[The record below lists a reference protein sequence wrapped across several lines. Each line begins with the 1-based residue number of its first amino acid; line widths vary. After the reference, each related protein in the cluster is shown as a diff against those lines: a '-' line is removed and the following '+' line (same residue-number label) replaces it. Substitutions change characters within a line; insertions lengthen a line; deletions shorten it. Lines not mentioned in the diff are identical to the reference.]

1 MLASGALIASLLAV
15 GTAPAGGDP
24 AGLRVSRNQHVDHP
38 AGTSAC
44 VGDALD
50 DHMFTD
56 VSEEHAFG
64 DAINCIAYYGVTN
77 GTGDGSTFSP
87 NADVTR
93 AQMAVFIARA
103 AEAAGVDLGAAGS
116 DEFGDIGDV
125 WQEAQ
130 DAINQLASE
139 GMIPSGGDFRPDDAI
154 TRAEMATFLVGLL
167 VEGSDMVTK
176 DPQTAD
182 RDEADRINLGLGG
195 NRTDVRTSD
204 WFADART
211 TVPSAVDTHI
221 SVLYELGVT
230 RGAERTG
237 QSVTPTHVLVTPST
251 HAYLG
256 DVRLPTPAVVLPQK
270 LSFDEEGTATFS
282 IFGLPDREAHLY
294 RDKSDVNLTVQHY
307 SPAAPDRADVPLP
320 LNYDPSGTVSRG
332 QMAAFI
338 TRALDHTSVRP
349 AGVSAQMITYDDV
362 SHDDVLFTD
371 VMVVSV
377 RTEDFQPV
385 SNAVV
390 DLFSI
395 DTPGLDLAFRADGS
409 CREVGRVAGRWACE
423 IDGTDRITGGAGDIT
438 VDEDLIVNN
447 TVGTTVWAWTGEDED
462 TVEDG
467 TELYR
472 LDIPREAGREATQIS
487 VTTDHGGKKAHQ
499 DSHVVFTLQIQDIEG
514 ENLPSVHY
522 SAELKF
528 VDGDG
533 DLSST
538 DSTAPAFIPGPD
550 GDYRPFNVLSGEGEE
565 ADAVN
570 SGDFTGVFST
580 EGSLVGGVEDIT
592 ISVKPASKYV
602 AADARGATSRV
613 KVSVTDQY
621 GDPITGVKVQL
632 MTDRRALDTT
642 TTDPDDYMNEIA
654 GHKYLAVG
662 RDGSYTFGYEREDR
676 AADTDGLTGT
686 LEFWDHDGDGCTA
699 LQIADDGDDPEDAAN
714 DGNGRAH
721 RCNDDRNNDGQPDGT
736 ARVTQMG
743 DGTIEWAAVATSDS
757 NLSDGGTPRQI
768 YKLDKETNTIFVGTA
783 DGDGDITENSAVMV
797 SYDDNDRFNFTGDG
811 AGDEAGAVSYS
822 RFEQELSAR
831 AGHLLGWSIVVGGYR
846 ATGSF
851 TLTIP
856 EGS

>member
-1 MLASGALIASLLAV
+1 M
-15 GTAPAGGDP
+15 
-24 AGLRVSRNQHVDHP
+24 
-38 AGTSAC
+38 
-44 VGDALD
+44 GDALD

-56 VSEEHAFG
+56 VSDAHAFA
-64 DAINCIAYYGVTN
+64 DAINCVAYYGVTN
-77 GTGDGSTFSP
+77 GTGDGSTYSP
-87 NADVTR
+87 NQDVTR
-93 AQMAVFIARA
+93 AEMAVFIARA

-130 DAINQLASE
+130 DAINQLASN
-139 GMIPSGGDFRPDDAI
+139 GMIPSGGDFRPDDEI

-176 DPQTAD
+176 DPQSAD
-182 RDEADRINLGLGG
+182 RDEADRINLGPGG

-204 WFADART
+204 WFRDARA

-237 QSVTPTHVLVTPST
+237 QSVTPTHVVVTPSI
-251 HAYLG
+251 HGYLG
-256 DVRLPTPAVVLPQK
+256 AIRLPTPAVVLPQK
-270 LSFDEEGTATFS
+270 LSFDEDGTATFRIS
-282 IFGLPDREAHLY
+282 GLPDREAHLS
-294 RDKSDVNLTVQHY
+294 RDKSDVNLTVGHY
-307 SPAAPDRADVPLP
+307 LPGTADDADVPLP

-362 SHDDVLFTD
+362 SHEPVVYVTD
-371 VMVVSV
+371 NMVVSV

-390 DLFSI
+390 DLFRI
-395 DTPGLDLAFRADGS
+395 DTAGVDLAFRADGS
-409 CREVGRVAGRWACE
+409 CREVGKIDGRWSCE
-423 IDGTDRITGGAGDIT
+423 IDGTDQITGGAGDIT
-438 VDEDLIVNN
+438 VEDLPIDAG
-447 TVGTTVWAWTGEDED
+447 GTTVWAWTGGDED

-472 LDIPREAGREATQIS
+472 LDIPREAGRTATQIS

-499 DSHVVFTLQIQDIEG
+499 DSSVVFTLQIQDIEG
-514 ENLPSVHY
+514 ENLPRVHY
-522 SAELKF
+522 SPFLTF

-533 DLSST
+533 ALDTSVT
-538 DSTAPAFIPGPD
+538 PAPADDFP
-550 GDYRPFNVLSGEGEE
+550 DYRPYNVLLGEGP
-565 ADAVN
+565 DSVN

-580 EGSLVGGVEDIT
+580 EGSLVDGAEDIT

-621 GDPITGVKVQL
+621 GDAITGVSVQL

-662 RDGSYTFGYEREDR
+662 RDGSYTFGYERKSA

-686 LEFWDHDGDGCTA
+686 LEAWDHDGDGCTTDS
-699 LQIADDGDDPEDAAN
+699 IADAAHFCSDVDGRGA
-714 DGNGRAH
+714 
-721 RCNDDRNNDGQPDGT
+721 DGT
-736 ARVTQMG
+736 ADVTQTG
-743 DGTIEWAAVATSDS
+743 NGTIQWAAVASASS
-757 NLSDGGTPRQI
+757 NSEGTTQQI
-768 YKLDKETNTIFVGTA
+768 FKLDKETNTIFVGDA
-783 DGDGDITENSAVMV
+783 ESDGSITNDSAVMV
-797 SYDDNDRFNFTGDG
+797 RYDDNDRFNFAGDG
-811 AGDEAGAVSYS
+811 AGAEAGAVSYS
-822 RFEQELSAR
+822 RFEQELSTR
-831 AGHLLGWSIVVGGYR
+831 AGHQLTWVINDDGYR
-846 ATGSF
+846 ATNSY

>member
-1 MLASGALIASLLAV
+1 MLASGALVASILAV

-24 AGLRVSRNQHVDHP
+24 ADPRESENQHVDHP

-56 VSEEHAFG
+56 VSSGHAFR
-64 DAINCIAYYGVTN
+64 DAINCVAYYGVTN

-87 NADVTR
+87 SDSVTR

-103 AEAAGVDLGAAGS
+103 AEAAGVDLGDAM
-116 DEFGDIGDV
+116 DEGFTDIDDI
-125 WQEAQ
+125 WAEAQ
-130 DAINQLASE
+130 DAINRLASKE
-139 GMIPSGGDFRPDDAI
+139 MIPSGGDFRPRDAI

-167 VEGSDMVTK
+167 VEGSDMVTR

-182 RDEADRINLGLGG
+182 RDEADRINLGPGG

-204 WFADART
+204 WFADARA

-237 QSVTPTHVLVTPST
+237 ESVTPTHVLVTPST

-256 DVRLPTPAVVLPQK
+256 PVRLPTPAVVLPQK

-282 IFGLPDREAHLY
+282 IFGLPDREAHLPL
-294 RDKSDVNLTVQHY
+294 DKSDVNLTVSHY
-307 SPAAPDRADVPLP
+307 PPGDPDHSDVPLP
-320 LNYDPSGTVSRG
+320 LNYDPNGTVSRG
-332 QMAAFI
+332 QMATFI

-349 AGVSAQMITYDDV
+349 AGVSAQLIIYDDGD
-362 SHDDVLFTD
+362 HDFVLETNH
-371 VMVVSV
+371 MVVSV

-390 DLFSI
+390 DLFRT
-395 DTPGLDLAFRADGS
+395 DAAGTDLAFRADGS
-409 CREVGRVAGRWACE
+409 CREVSKLKSDIGRYSCE
-423 IDGTDRITGGAGDIT
+423 IDGTDDITGGSGDIT
-438 VDEDLIVNN
+438 VEDVPVD
-447 TVGTTVWAWTGEDED
+447 TDGTTVWAWTGEDED

-472 LDIPREAGREATQIS
+472 LDISREAGRKATQIS
-487 VTTDHGGKKAHQ
+487 VTTDHTGKKAHQ
-499 DSHVVFTLQIQDIEG
+499 DSYVEFTLQIQDIEG

-522 SAELKF
+522 SEFLTF

-533 DLSST
+533 ALGT
-538 DSTAPAFIPGPD
+538 RVAQVPAENV
-550 GDYRPFNVLSGEGEE
+550 GDYRPYDVLFGEGTE
-565 ADAVN
+565 ADGARSPGVVDN
-570 SGDFTGVFST
+570 GDFTGVFST
-580 EGSLVGGVEDIT
+580 EGSLKDGAEDIT

-621 GDPITGVKVQL
+621 GDPITGVSVQL
-632 MTDRRALDTT
+632 ATERRTPNTATVVDTDFLH
-642 TTDPDDYMNEIA
+642 EIA

-662 RDGSYTFGYEREDR
+662 RDGSYTFGYERED
-676 AADTDGLTGT
+676 AAPMTDTLTAT
-686 LEFWDHDGDGCTA
+686 LRSWDHDGDGCSTQA
-699 LQIADDGDDPEDAAN
+699 LIDDTN
-714 DGNGRAH
+714 HFCSNVDGR
-721 RCNDDRNNDGQPDGT
+721 DTDGT
-736 ARVTQMG
+736 LEVTPN
-743 DGTIEWAAVATSDS
+743 DEGTIQWAAVATARSL
-757 NLSDGGTPRQI
+757 NASDGETPRQI
-768 YKLDKETNTIFVGTA
+768 FSLDKETNTIFVGTA
-783 DGDGDITENSAVMV
+783 DSDGKITDDTAVMV
-797 SYDDNDRFNFTGDG
+797 SYDDNDRFNFAG
-811 AGDEAGAVSYS
+811 AGAGLEAGAVSYG
-822 RFEQELSAR
+822 RFEQRLSKR
-831 AGHLLGWSIVVGGYR
+831 TGHLLGWSIADDGYR
-846 ATGSF
+846 AANSF

-856 EGS
+856 APPSS

>member
-1 MLASGALIASLLAV
+1 M
-15 GTAPAGGDP
+15 
-24 AGLRVSRNQHVDHP
+24 
-38 AGTSAC
+38 
-44 VGDALD
+44 GDALD

-116 DEFGDIGDV
+116 DEFDDIGDV

-130 DAINQLASE
+130 DAINQLASK

-182 RDEADRINLGLGG
+182 RDEADRINLGPGG

-204 WFADART
+204 WFADARA

-237 QSVTPTHVLVTPST
+237 ESVTPTHVLVTPST

-256 DVRLPTPAVVLPQK
+256 PVRLPTPAVVLPQK

-282 IFGLPDREAHLY
+282 IFGLPDREAHLP
-294 RDKSDVNLTVQHY
+294 RDKSDVNLTVGHY
-307 SPAAPDRADVPLP
+307 KAGEGDDADVPLP

-332 QMAAFI
+332 QMAALI

-362 SHDDVLFTD
+362 SHDHVRLTD
-371 VMVVSV
+371 DMVVSV

-395 DTPGLDLAFRADGS
+395 DTAGLDLAFRADGS
-409 CREVGRVAGRWACE
+409 CREVGKIDGRWSCE
-423 IDGTDRITGGAGDIT
+423 IDGTDQITGGAGDIT
-438 VDEDLIVNN
+438 VESLPVDN

-514 ENLPSVHY
+514 ENLPSIHY
-522 SAELKF
+522 SEFLTF
-528 VDGDG
+528 VDDDGALGTSVAQAPADGDPDHRPYNVLLGDG
-533 DLSST
+533 A
-538 DSTAPAFIPGPD
+538 DS
-550 GDYRPFNVLSGEGEE
+550 
-565 ADAVN
+565 VN

-580 EGSLVGGVEDIT
+580 EGSLVGGVDDIT

-621 GDPITGVKVQL
+621 GDAITGVNVQL

-642 TTDPDDYMNEIA
+642 TADPDDYMNEIA

-662 RDGSYTFGYEREDR
+662 RDGSYTFGYEREDA

-686 LEFWDHDGDGCTA
+686 LEAWDHDGDGCT
-699 LQIADDGDDPEDAAN
+699 DGDIAN
-714 DGNGRAH
+714 TAHFCSDVDGSGT
-721 RCNDDRNNDGQPDGT
+721 DGT
-736 ARVTQMG
+736 ADVTTTG
-743 DGTIEWAAVATSDS
+743 TGTIQWAAVASAAS
-757 NLSDGGTPRQI
+757 NSSDGGTPRQI

-783 DGDGDITENSAVMV
+783 DGDDITDNSVVMV
-797 SYDDNDRFNFTGDG
+797 SYDDNDRFDFTGDG

-822 RFEQELSAR
+822 RFEQELSTR
-831 AGHLLGWSIVVGGYR
+831 AGHLLGWSIVGGGYR
-846 ATGSF
+846 ATDSF

>member
-1 MLASGALIASLLAV
+1 MFGDLFWCSGWAVLASGALIASLLAV
-15 GTAPAGGDP
+15 GTAPAGANP
-24 AGLRVSRNQHVDHP
+24 AGLRVSLNQHVDHP

-56 VSEEHAFG
+56 MSDDHAFG

-116 DEFGDIGDV
+116 DEFDDIGDV

-130 DAINQLASE
+130 DAINQLASK

-176 DPQTAD
+176 DPRSAD
-182 RDEADRINLGLGG
+182 RDEADRINLGPGG
-195 NRTDVRTSD
+195 NRTDVRRSD
-204 WFADART
+204 WFPDARA

-237 QSVTPTHVLVTPST
+237 QSVTPTHVVVTPST
-251 HAYLG
+251 HGYLG
-256 DVRLPTPAVVLPQK
+256 ATRLPTPAVVLPQK
-270 LSFDEEGTATFS
+270 LSFDEEGTATVS
-282 IFGLPDREAHLY
+282 IFGLPDREAHLP
-294 RDKSDVNLTVQHY
+294 RDKSDVNLTVGHY
-307 SPAAPDRADVPLP
+307 LAGQGDTADVPLP

-362 SHDDVLFTD
+362 SHGYVQVTDD
-371 VMVVSV
+371 MVVSV

-395 DTPGLDLAFRADGS
+395 DTAGVDLAFRADGS
-409 CREVGRVAGRWACE
+409 CREVGKIKGEGRWSCE
-423 IDGTDRITGGAGDIT
+423 IDGTDPVTGGAGDIIVKELP
-438 VDEDLIVNN
+438 VD
-447 TVGTTVWAWTGEDED
+447 TGGTTVWAWTGEDED

-472 LDIPREAGREATQIS
+472 LDIPREAGRTATQIS
-487 VTTDHGGKKAHQ
+487 VTTDHTGKKAHQ
-499 DSHVVFTLQIQDIEG
+499 DSYVVFTLQIQDIEG
-514 ENLPSVHY
+514 ENLPGVHY
-522 SAELKF
+522 SPFLTF

-533 DLSST
+533 ALGTSV
-538 DSTAPAFIPGPD
+538 APAPAVGDP
-550 GDYRPFNVLSGEGEE
+550 DYRPYNVLLGDGVDS
-565 ADAVN
+565 VN

-580 EGSLVGGVEDIT
+580 EGSLVDGAEDIT
-592 ISVKPASKYV
+592 ITVKPASKYV

-621 GDPITGVKVQL
+621 GDPITGVNVQL

-642 TTDPDDYMNEIA
+642 TADPDDYMNEIA

-662 RDGSYTFGYEREDR
+662 RDGSYTFGYEREAA

-686 LEFWDHDGDGCTA
+686 LEAWDHDGDGCTQA
-699 LQIADDGDDPEDAAN
+699 LIADTTHFCSDIDGRDT
-714 DGNGRAH
+714 
-721 RCNDDRNNDGQPDGT
+721 DGT
-736 ARVTQMG
+736 VDVTQTG
-743 DGTIEWAAVATSDS
+743 TGTIQWAAVASAS
-757 NLSDGGTPRQI
+757 NESSGETKQI
-768 YKLDKETNTIFVGTA
+768 FKLDKETNTIFVGDA
-783 DGDGDITENSAVMV
+783 DSDGEIEDDSAVVV
-797 SYDDNDRFNFTGDG
+797 SYDDNDRFDFAGDG
-811 AGDEAGAVSYS
+811 AGDEAGAASYS
-822 RFEQELSAR
+822 RFEQELSTR
-831 AGHLLGWSIVVGGYR
+831 AGHQLTWTISGDGYR
-846 ATGSF
+846 TANGF

-856 EGS
+856 AGS